1 MTAPSCLL
9 MRWAENRAKKA
20 VKEDSLFKME
30 IETAC
35 VNIKKSRKLSLK
47 VFFFSSESQLSSSYL
62 MIIRSYLSKN
72 VGRTLI
78 NHCYKIMKKL
88 IPSTN
93 HECDHPNINLTNYCL
108 YVHTYNIEVKV
119 FMKSNYDYYLYHA
132 LLQCIVPKGDLH
144 CQCILSIFPASVHQF
159 YANLLAFVNINPFLY
174 INNQFALDDHDL
186 IHFWMKDIQHCR
198 RDCADVLPIF
208 VRFC

>member
-47 VFFFSSESQLSSSYL
+47 VLFFSSESQLSSSYL

-93 HECDHPNINLTNYCL
+93 HECDHPNINLTN
-108 YVHTYNIEVKV
+108 
-119 FMKSNYDYYLYHA
+119 
-132 LLQCIVPKGDLH
+132 
-144 CQCILSIFPASVHQF
+144 
-159 YANLLAFVNINPFLY
+159 
-174 INNQFALDDHDL
+174 
-186 IHFWMKDIQHCR
+186 
-198 RDCADVLPIF
+198 
-208 VRFC
+208 